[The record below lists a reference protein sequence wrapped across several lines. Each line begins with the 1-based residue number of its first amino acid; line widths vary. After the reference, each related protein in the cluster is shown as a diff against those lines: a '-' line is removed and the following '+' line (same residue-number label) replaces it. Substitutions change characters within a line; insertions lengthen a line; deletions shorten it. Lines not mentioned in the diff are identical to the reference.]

1 MPKVIFKDENN
12 KIIDIKIGETVLRAA
27 NKGRVALNHKCGG
40 KGSCTTC
47 KVRIEQQTGVS
58 QPNHLEQRMISEANL
73 EQGHRLGCQVKIY
86 EQTAIYFL
94 EDPLKAMIRRQL
106 AKQRDEEKEEKEE
119 E

>member
-1 MPKVIFKDENN
+1 MPKVVFKDENN
-12 KIIDIKIGETVLRAA
+12 KLIVIRIGETVLQAA
-27 NKGRVALNHKCGG
+27 QKARVALNHKCGG

-58 QPNHLEQRMISEANL
+58 QPNHLEKRMISEANL
-73 EQGHRLGCQVKIY
+73 EQGHRLGCQVKVY
-86 EQTAIYFL
+86 EQTDIHFL

-106 AKQRDEEKEEKEE
+106 AKQREE